1 MAGEPEEPQP
11 DGLPLGFEVVRKGY
25 DQAQVDAHL
34 RKLDAEFR
42 IVTTDRDAA
51 VDQAAQLTRELDD
64 ARARAERLRSQV
76 RTLVS
81 PPQTVQG
88 MSERIQSMLRLA
100 EDEVGEML
108 SRAETEV
115 SKRLH
120 DAEQRAAQIV
130 AAARAEADEE
140 RAVARAEV
148 KASEQACERA
158 RAELDAERWAA
169 EETLAALARS
179 EARERA
185 EAWRESELKRQR
197 VEEDFAIA
205 MDQRRSEALASLAAE
220 RAESSRAIE
229 KTRAAANT
237 EAQHTIEAAEEKA
250 QWILTKAER
259 DVAELTELRY
269 RLLEQLRDAHVEL
282 DRSIET
288 LAALPE
294 RAQEGSPDAAFSSSN
309 GDAPKKAAAPPPQ
322 TRRRAKA
329 AANR

>member
-1 MAGEPEEPQP
+1 M
-11 DGLPLGFEVVRKGY
+11 GFEVVRKGY

-42 IVTTDRDAA
+42 ILTTDRDAA

-81 PPQTVQG
+81 PPQSVQD

-100 EDEVGEML
+100 EDEVAEML

-115 SKRLH
+115 SRRLH

-130 AAARAEADEE
+130 AGARAEADEE

-179 EARERA
+179 EAKERA

-205 MDQRRSEALASLAAE
+205 MDQRRTEALAALASE

-229 KTRAAANT
+229 KTRSAANT

-259 DVAELTELRY
+259 DVAELTELRH
-269 RLLEQLRDAHVEL
+269 RLLEQLRDARHEL
-282 DRSIET
+282 ERSIET
-288 LAALPE
+288 LASLPE
-294 RAQEGSPDAAFSSSN
+294 SPRAHEDGAMGGSKAE
-309 GDAPKKAAAPPPQ
+309 APVKTDAAPPPQ

-329 AANR
+329 TATSR